1 VPDFSTALILKMK
14 KLWQLF
20 RKIYRISIPL
30 YTVFLLYLM
39 FFGFGRS
46 PYDFNIVRLIP
57 LVSTVDFARE
67 TIRWRTILINIFGNV
82 LMFVPFGFL
91 GIVFPKLHDFRK
103 LMIHFLAA
111 IITVESL
118 QYFTRLGV
126 LDVDDIILNSLGVA
140 IGFLSYRW
148 LDRHLTHKDF

>member
-39 FFGFGRS
+39 FFGLGRS

-57 LVSTVDFARE
+57 LISTVDFARE

-91 GIVFPKLHDFRK
+91 GIVFPKLHGFRK
-103 LMIHFLAA
+103 MMIHFLAA

-126 LDVDDIILNSLGVA
+126 FDVDDIILNSLGVA
-140 IGFLSYRW
+140 IGFLSYHW
-148 LDRHLTHKDF
+148 LDRHLTRKDF